1 MNYNAFE
8 GIKSLYGESAFNT
21 LINGHYLVIGLG
33 GVGSWICEALA
44 RSGVQNITI
53 VDLDDICVSNIN
65 RQIHAT
71 SKTLGQFKVDVMR
84 ERLEDINPNIFIR
97 SIQDYYNQKT
107 SDSIL
112 DQSYDYVFDA
122 IDSTDAKS
130 HLIYQCRNKDLKII
144 TIGAAAGL
152 RDPSKIVIS
161 DLNRTTQD
169 RMLHRVRKI
178 LKKDYRFPKYTN
190 KKFHVPAVYSTEELI
205 PRIENKDS
213 QITEGANCNK
223 GLGSTSFVTASFG
236 FMAVS
241 YVFEKLSAPKL

>member
-8 GIKSLYGESAFNT
+8 GIKALYGEKVFNDIVT
-21 LINGHYLVIGLG
+21 KQYLVIGIG

-53 VDLDDICVSNIN
+53 VDLDDICISNIN

-71 SKTLGQFKVDVMR
+71 SKTIGKFKVDVMQ
-84 ERLEDINPNIFIR
+84 ERLREINPNIHIKV
-97 SIQDYYNQKT
+97 IQDYYNQKT
-107 SDSIL
+107 SQAIL
-112 DQSYDYVFDA
+112 DQQYDFIFDA

-130 HLIYQCRNKDLKII
+130 HLISQCREKKLNII

-152 RDPSKIVIS
+152 RDPSKIVIN

-169 RMLHRVRKI
+169 RMLHRVRRI

-190 KKFHVPAVYSTEELI
+190 KKFHVPAVYSTEELLPI
-205 PRIENKDS
+205 S
-213 QITEGANCNK
+213 QSQEFQATRGANCNK

-236 FMAVS
+236 FIAVS
-241 YVFEKLSAPKL
+241 YVFEKLSAQHL